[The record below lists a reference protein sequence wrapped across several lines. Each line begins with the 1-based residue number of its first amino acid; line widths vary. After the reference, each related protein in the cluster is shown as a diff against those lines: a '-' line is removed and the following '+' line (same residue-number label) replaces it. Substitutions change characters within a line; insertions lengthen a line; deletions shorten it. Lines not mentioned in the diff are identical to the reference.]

1 MVKQKNHT
9 ARNASYKAHRN
20 GIKKGIKQRYMAL
33 KGVSRSRCFTVV
45 VVVSVMFRA
54 PLTCCSRLFPLALP
68 PLPSQPA
75 FRQAGPAS
83 SKNRG

>member
-33 KGVSRSRCFTVV
+33 KGRCPRFLRNQRFVKQAQ
-45 VVVSVMFRA
+45 R
-54 PLTCCSRLFPLALP
+54 
-68 PLPSQPA
+68 
-75 FRQAGPAS
+75 RQRIEAEAAADG
-83 SKNRG
+83 GQ